1 MGPTHS
7 GKTETIF
14 VLIRSLPD
22 YQIGT
27 VKFIHHPHF
36 TINPEAKD
44 TDRHLKSGA
53 SFTISFAPKETTI
66 MVRKKERDNIIQLE
80 KYLQDRSDIV
90 PSYDFIFIESL
101 NDPPKDSLVIL
112 TGETQDDLLQYQAN
126 LLNCNI
132 IAIAGKIGVT
142 IKNWNDIP
150 CFDINDQRS
159 VTKLKELVLRELNVQ
174 Q

>member
-1 MGPTHS
+1 
-7 GKTETIF
+7 
-14 VLIRSLPD
+14 
-22 YQIGT
+22 
-27 VKFIHHPHF
+27 
-36 TINPEAKD
+36 
-44 TDRHLKSGA
+44 
-53 SFTISFAPKETTI
+53 